1 MLKQSSGDT
10 AGGRMDSR
18 TFLTSDHDPSSK
30 AVWDAASERWFNRA
44 ELARCMRSFSG
55 KLPFT
60 RKALGFVFALND
72 AASLI
77 AYLGSIESGHAV
89 AMLDPELDSPLA
101 SNLIRRFQPDFIVA
115 PASQALDSGITAQYS
130 ATALG
135 TQQVLLCSREPGHF
149 EIHPDVALLISTS
162 GSTGSP
168 KLVRLSWR
176 NLRSNAASIN
186 QVLSNTDL
194 DRAMLT
200 TPIFNGYAQSLVHT
214 HLAAGGSFVLTRHR
228 IVSRA
233 FWDIVREAECNV
245 IGGTPYF
252 YQMLDRFGLDFLRVP
267 KLKRFIQIGGRLGE
281 SLVRKF
287 HESVSRYGGAL
298 HIMYGQAEASP
309 RISGLPPSMLPD
321 AARSVGF
328 ALPGGRLCV
337 EADGQCCGPSQEGEL
352 VYEGPNVMMGYAS
365 EPSDLA
371 AGDELRGRLHTG
383 DLGYYDDRGL
393 FYISGRK
400 ARFVKV
406 FGWRI
411 SLDEVEELLSD
422 TGPVAAVNENDRI
435 VIFHEERQGDAP
447 DIEGL
452 SARLHVHPS
461 GFELRKVSQIPRLA
475 NGKTDY
481 PSLLRNSS
489 GQ

>member
-1 MLKQSSGDT
+1 
-10 AGGRMDSR
+10 MDSR

-30 AVWDAASERWFNRA
+30 AVWDADSERWFTRA
-44 ELARCMRSFSG
+44 ELTRSMRSFSD

-60 RKALGFVFALND
+60 RKALGFIFALND

-77 AYLGSIESGHAV
+77 AYLGSIECGHAV

-101 SNLIRRFQPDFIVA
+101 LNLIRRFQPDFIVA
-115 PASQALDSGITAQYS
+115 PASQALDSGISAQYS

-135 TQQVLLCSREPGHF
+135 TQHVLLCSLRPGRC

-176 NLRSNAASIN
+176 NLQSNAASIN
-186 QVLSNTDL
+186 QVLLNTDL

-228 IVSRA
+228 IVTRA
-233 FWDIVREAECNV
+233 FWDIVREAECSG

-252 YQMLDRFGLDFLRVP
+252 YQALDRLDLDFLRVP
-267 KLKRFIQIGGRLGE
+267 QLKKFVQIGGRLAE

-287 HESVSRYGGAL
+287 HESATRRGGSL
-298 HIMYGQAEASP
+298 HIMYGQAEATA
-309 RISGLPPSMLPD
+309 RISGLPPSMLPA

-328 ALPGGRLCV
+328 ALPGGRLSV
-337 EADGQCCGPSQEGEL
+337 EADGRCCGPSQEGEL

-365 EPSDLA
+365 EPLDLA
-371 AGDELRGRLHTG
+371 AGYELGGKLHTG

-393 FYISGRK
+393 FYVSGRR

-422 TGPVAAVNENDRI
+422 AGPVAAVNENDRI
-435 VIFHEERQGDAP
+435 VIFCEERQGPTP

-452 SARLHVHPS
+452 SARLHIHPS

-475 NGKTDY
+475 NGKADY
-481 PSLLRNSS
+481 HSLLHNSS
-489 GQ
+489 RQ

>member
-1 MLKQSSGDT
+1 
-10 AGGRMDSR
+10 MDSR
-18 TFLTSDHDPSSK
+18 TFIASDHDPSSK
-30 AVWDAASERWFNRA
+30 AVWDADSERWFTRA
-44 ELARCMRSFSG
+44 ELTRCMRSFSE

-60 RKALGFVFALND
+60 RKSLGFVFAFND

-89 AMLDPELDSPLA
+89 AMLDPELDPAFA
-101 SNLIRRFQPDFIVA
+101 SRLIRRFQPDFIVA
-115 PASQALDSGITAQYS
+115 PVSQALASGISGHYS

-135 TQQVLLCSREPGHF
+135 TQHVLLCSLRPARC
-149 EIHPDVALLISTS
+149 EIHPDLALLISTS

-200 TPIFNGYAQSLVHT
+200 SPIFNAYAQSLVHT
-214 HLAAGGSFVLTRHR
+214 HLAAGGSFVLTRQR

-233 FWDIVREAECNV
+233 FWDIVRDAECSV

-252 YQMLDRFGLDFLRVP
+252 YQVLDRLELDFLRVP
-267 KLKRFIQIGGRLGE
+267 QLKRFIQIGGRLGE
-281 SLVRKF
+281 SLARKF
-287 HESVSRYGGAL
+287 HESVTRYGGAL
-298 HIMYGQAEASP
+298 HIMYGQAEATA

-321 AARSVGF
+321 AARSVGV
-328 ALPGGRLCV
+328 ALPGGRLSV
-337 EADGQCCGPSQEGEL
+337 EADGQCCGPLQEGEL

-365 EPSDLA
+365 EPLDLV
-371 AGDELRGRLHTG
+371 AGDEMGGKLHTG

-411 SLDEVEELLSD
+411 SLDDVEELLSVN
-422 TGPVAAVNENDRI
+422 GPVAAVNENDRI
-435 VIFHEERQGDAP
+435 VIFCEERQGGTP
-447 DIEGL
+447 DINGL
-452 SARLHVHPS
+452 SARLHIHPS
-461 GFELRKVSQIPRLA
+461 GFELRKVNQIPRLA

-481 PSLLRNSS
+481 PSLPHNSPR
-489 GQ
+489 Q

>member
-1 MLKQSSGDT
+1 
-10 AGGRMDSR
+10 MDSR

-30 AVWDAASERWFNRA
+30 AVWDADSERWFTRA
-44 ELARCMRSFSG
+44 ELTRCMASFSD
-55 KLPFT
+55 KLPLT

-89 AMLDPELDSPLA
+89 AMLDPELDSTLA
-101 SNLIRRFQPDFIVA
+101 SRLIQRFQPDFIVA
-115 PASQALDSGITAQYS
+115 PASQALDGGISAQYS

-135 TQQVLLCSREPGHF
+135 TQQVLLCSLQPGRY

-162 GSTGSP
+162 GSTGSS

-176 NLRSNAASIN
+176 NLQSNAASIN
-186 QVLSNTDL
+186 QVLSNTDR

-214 HLAAGGSFVLTRHR
+214 HLAAGGSFVLTRQR

-233 FWDIVREAECNV
+233 FWDIARDAECSA

-252 YQMLDRFGLDFLRVP
+252 YQVLDKLDLDFLRVP
-267 KLKRFIQIGGRLGE
+267 QLKKFIQVGGRLGE
-281 SLVRKF
+281 SLARKF
-287 HESVSRYGGAL
+287 HESATRRGGAL
-298 HIMYGQAEASP
+298 HIMYGQAEATA
-309 RISGLPPSMLPD
+309 RISGLPPSMLPA

-328 ALPGGRLCV
+328 ALPGGRLSV
-337 EADGQCCGPSQEGEL
+337 EADGQSCGPSQEGEL
-352 VYEGPNVMMGYAS
+352 VYEGPNVMLGYAS

-371 AGDELRGRLHTG
+371 AGDELGGKLHTG

-400 ARFVKV
+400 ARFAKV

-411 SLDEVEELLSD
+411 SLDEVEELLSHA
-422 TGPVAAVNENDRI
+422 GPVAAVDENDRI
-435 VIFHEERQGDAP
+435 VIFREECPGSTA
-447 DIEGL
+447 DIEEL
-452 SARLHVHPS
+452 AARLHIHPS

-481 PSLLRNSS
+481 RSLLHNSLR
-489 GQ
+489 Q

>member
-1 MLKQSSGDT
+1 MLKQSSADT

-18 TFLTSDHDPSSK
+18 TFIASGHDPSSK
-30 AVWDAASERWFNRA
+30 AVWDADSQRWFTRA
-44 ELARCMRSFSG
+44 ELTRSMATFSG

-60 RKALGFVFALND
+60 RKALGFVFAFND

-77 AYLGSIESGHAV
+77 AYLGAIESGHAV
-89 AMLDPELDSPLA
+89 AMLDPELDSAFA
-101 SNLIRRFQPDFIVA
+101 SRLIQRFQPDFIVA
-115 PASQALDSGITAQYS
+115 PASQALDGGISPRYS

-135 TQQVLLCSREPGHF
+135 TQQVLLCSREPGLY
-149 EIHPDVALLISTS
+149 EIHPDLALLISTS

-168 KLVRLSWR
+168 KLVRLSWG

-200 TPIFNGYAQSLVHT
+200 TPIFNGYGQSLVHT
-214 HLAAGGSFVLTRHR
+214 HLAAGGSFVLTRQR
-228 IVSRA
+228 IVSRD
-233 FWDIVREAECNV
+233 FWDFVRDAECNV

-252 YQMLDRFGLDFLRVP
+252 YQALDRLDLDFLRVP
-267 KLKRFIQIGGRLGE
+267 QLKKFIQIGGRLGE
-281 SLVRKF
+281 SLARKF
-287 HESVSRYGGAL
+287 HESATRRGGCL
-298 HIMYGQAEASP
+298 HIMYGQAEATA

-328 ALPGGRLCV
+328 ALPGGRLSV
-337 EADGQCCGPSQEGEL
+337 EADELSCGPSQEGEL

-365 EPSDLA
+365 EPLDLA
-371 AGDELRGRLHTG
+371 AGDELGGKLHTG

-393 FYISGRK
+393 FYVSGRR

-435 VIFHEERQGDAP
+435 VIFCEEREGGTP

-452 SARLHVHPS
+452 AARLHIHPS

-489 GQ
+489 RQ

>member
-1 MLKQSSGDT
+1 
-10 AGGRMDSR
+10 MDSR
-18 TFLTSDHDPSSK
+18 TFIASGHDPSSK
-30 AVWDAASERWFNRA
+30 AVWDADSQRWFTRA
-44 ELARCMRSFSG
+44 ELTRSMATFSG

-60 RKALGFVFALND
+60 RKALGFVFAFND

-77 AYLGSIESGHAV
+77 AYLGAIESGHAV
-89 AMLDPELDSPLA
+89 AMLDPELDSAFA
-101 SNLIRRFQPDFIVA
+101 SRLIQRFQPDFIVA
-115 PASQALDSGITAQYS
+115 PASQALDGGISPRYS

-135 TQQVLLCSREPGHF
+135 TQQVLLCSREPGLY
-149 EIHPDVALLISTS
+149 EIHPDLALLISTS

-168 KLVRLSWR
+168 KLVRLSWG

-200 TPIFNGYAQSLVHT
+200 TPIFNGYGQSLVHT
-214 HLAAGGSFVLTRHR
+214 HLAAGGSFVLTRQR
-228 IVSRA
+228 IVSRD
-233 FWDIVREAECNV
+233 FWDFVRDAECNV

-252 YQMLDRFGLDFLRVP
+252 YQALDRLDLDFLRVP
-267 KLKRFIQIGGRLGE
+267 QLKKFIQIGGRLGE
-281 SLVRKF
+281 SLARKF
-287 HESVSRYGGAL
+287 HESATRRGGCL
-298 HIMYGQAEASP
+298 HIMYGQAEATA

-328 ALPGGRLCV
+328 ALPGGRLSV
-337 EADGQCCGPSQEGEL
+337 EADELSCGPSQEGEL

-365 EPSDLA
+365 EPLDLA
-371 AGDELRGRLHTG
+371 AGDELGGKLHTG

-393 FYISGRK
+393 FYVSGRR

-435 VIFHEERQGDAP
+435 VIFCEEREGGTP

-452 SARLHVHPS
+452 AARLHIHPS

-489 GQ
+489 RQ

>member
-1 MLKQSSGDT
+1 MRKRSCGDT

-18 TFLTSDHDPSSK
+18 TFIASGHDPSSK
-30 AVWDAASERWFNRA
+30 AVWDADSDQWFTRG
-44 ELARCMRSFSG
+44 ELTRCMASFSE

-60 RKALGFVFALND
+60 RKALGFVFAFND
-72 AASLI
+72 APSLI
-77 AYLGSIESGHAV
+77 AYLGAIESGHAV
-89 AMLDPELDSPLA
+89 AMLDPELDSTLA
-101 SNLIRRFQPDFIVA
+101 CRLIRRFQPDFIVA
-115 PASQALDSGITAQYS
+115 PGSQAFDGDVFAQYS
-130 ATALG
+130 ATALDP
-135 TQQVLLCSREPGHF
+135 QHVLLRSLKPERY
-149 EIHPDVALLISTS
+149 EIHPDLALLISTS

-168 KLVRLSWR
+168 KLVRLSWH

-186 QVLSNTDL
+186 QALSNTDL

-214 HLAAGGSFVLTRHR
+214 HLTAGGSFVLTRHR
-228 IVSRA
+228 IVSGA
-233 FWDIVREAECNV
+233 FWDIVRDAECNV

-252 YQMLDRFGLDFLRVP
+252 YQILDRMDLDFLRVP
-267 KLKRFIQIGGRLGE
+267 QLKKFIQIGGRLGE
-281 SLVRKF
+281 SLARKF
-287 HESVSRYGGAL
+287 HECATRRGGSL
-298 HIMYGQAEASP
+298 HIMYGQAEATA
-309 RISGLPPSMLPD
+309 RISGLPPSMLPE

-328 ALPGGRLCV
+328 ALPGGRLSV
-337 EADGQCCGPSQEGEL
+337 EADGQRRGPSQEGEL

-365 EPSDLA
+365 EPYDLA
-371 AGDELRGRLHTG
+371 AGDELGGKLHTG
-383 DLGYYDDRGL
+383 DLGYYDDQGL
-393 FYISGRK
+393 FYVSGRR

-411 SLDEVEELLSD
+411 SLDEVEEMLSD

-435 VIFHEERQGDAP
+435 VIFCEERRGDTP

-452 SARLHVHPS
+452 SGRLHIHPS
-461 GFELRKVSQIPRLA
+461 GFELRKVGQIPRLA

-481 PSLLRNSS
+481 PSLLRSSS

>member
-1 MLKQSSGDT
+1 MN
-10 AGGRMDSR
+10 SR

-30 AVWDAASERWFNRA
+30 AVWDADSERWFTRA
-44 ELARCMRSFSG
+44 ELTRCMGSFSD

-89 AMLDPELDSPLA
+89 AMLDPELDPAFA
-101 SNLIRRFQPDFIVA
+101 SRLIQRFQPDFIVA
-115 PASQALDSGITAQYS
+115 PASQALDSGISAQYS
-130 ATALG
+130 ATAHG
-135 TQQVLLCSREPGHF
+135 AQHVLLCSLQPGRY

-168 KLVRLSWR
+168 KLVRLSWP
-176 NLRSNAASIN
+176 NLQSNAASIN
-186 QVLSNTDL
+186 QALSNTDL

-200 TPIFNGYAQSLVHT
+200 SPIFNGYAQSLVHT
-214 HLAAGGSFVLTRHR
+214 HLAAGGSFVLTRQR

-233 FWDIVREAECNV
+233 FWDIVRDAECSA

-252 YQMLDRFGLDFLRVP
+252 YQVLDRLDLDFLRVP
-267 KLKRFIQIGGRLGE
+267 QLKKFIQIGGRLGE
-281 SLVRKF
+281 SLARKF
-287 HESVSRYGGAL
+287 HKSVTRYGGAL
-298 HIMYGQAEASP
+298 HIMYGQAEATA

-328 ALPGGRLCV
+328 ALPGGRLSV
-337 EADGQCCGPSQEGEL
+337 EADGQRCGPSQEGEL

-393 FYISGRK
+393 FYVSGRK

-411 SLDEVEELLSD
+411 SLDEVEELLSH

-435 VIFHEERQGDAP
+435 VIFREDCPGSVP
-447 DIEGL
+447 DIEEL
-452 SARLHVHPS
+452 AARLHIHPS

-481 PSLLRNSS
+481 RLLLHSS
-489 GQ
+489 FRQ